1 MVAFQPS
8 VAVRPNPP
16 PLSVLVRVMVSRI
29 TCNSCNLNDLK
40 YILHI
45 PRHSHHFES
54 LCLLVVAS
62 WLVAK
67 LAFSRVQPTALAT
80 QALKDIPLA
89 PLIFTSL
96 ALPLL
101 ESPTFSIII
110 QLIYFD
116 QKGVSVEKYFSQWL
130 ISNTFALEA
139 TRNSN

>member
-1 MVAFQPS
+1 MHP
-8 VAVRPNPP
+8 
-16 PLSVLVRVMVSRI
+16 
-29 TCNSCNLNDLK
+29 
-40 YILHI
+40 
-45 PRHSHHFES
+45 HHFES

-62 WLVAK
+62 WLVAE
-67 LAFSRVQPTALAT
+67 LAFSRVQPAALAT